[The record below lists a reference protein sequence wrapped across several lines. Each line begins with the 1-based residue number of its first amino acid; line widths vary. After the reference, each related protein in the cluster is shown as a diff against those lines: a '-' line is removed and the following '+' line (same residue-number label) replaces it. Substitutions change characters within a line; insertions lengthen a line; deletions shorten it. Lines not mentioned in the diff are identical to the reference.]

1 IWSDGAVMY
10 VADAHDDRVYS
21 YNMPDAIDARLA
33 SLTLAGV
40 DFGEFSP
47 ARTEYEG
54 GAETGAE
61 EATVEAVPAQAVAT
75 VVIEPADADA
85 AVAGHQV
92 ALEGL
97 DEITVTV
104 TSQDGT
110 RTRVY
115 RVALA
120 GPEEL
125 AVPSDAR
132 LASLTL
138 SGVDIGAFDPARTG
152 YDGVIGEGV
161 TATVVTAEAARDGAS
176 VAIEPPDADGDPANG
191 HEVALEGLEEI
202 TVTVTSED
210 GTRMRVY
217 RVELAGDAIDARLGS
232 LELSGVEIG
241 AFDPARTGY
250 DGVIGEGITETTATA
265 EPAQSGAEVVIEP
278 ADADEAA
285 AGHQVALEGLEEITV
300 TVTSEDGTRTRVYR
314 VELGG
319 AAEEPWAHCLKGA
332 VAEGF
337 SLLVYEGGSVAD
349 LVACA
354 ESRGVTALYAVHGGE
369 WAAHILGAPDFV
381 NRAFAER
388 YPDGVPALTPLVA
401 ASEGPGSG
409 DPVGELAAPD
419 DWPACLH
426 GEVAVGLSLVLY
438 EGGSVEELA
447 ACAGEHAVDVAWV
460 LDGGD
465 WVGWIAGAPGF
476 VNRRFSELYADGL
489 CPLTP
494 LVVRSERPP
503 PAAAPGSGGDN

>member
-1 IWSDGAVMY
+1 
-10 VADAHDDRVYS
+10 
-21 YNMPDAIDARLA
+21 
-33 SLTLAGV
+33 
-40 DFGEFSP
+40 
-47 ARTEYEG
+47 
-54 GAETGAE
+54 
-61 EATVEAVPAQAVAT
+61 
-75 VVIEPADADA
+75 
-85 AVAGHQV
+85 
-92 ALEGL
+92 
-97 DEITVTV
+97 
-104 TSQDGT
+104 
-110 RTRVY
+110 
-115 RVALA
+115 
-120 GPEEL
+120 
-125 AVPSDAR
+125 
-132 LASLTL
+132 
-138 SGVDIGAFDPARTG
+138 
-152 YDGVIGEGV
+152 
-161 TATVVTAEAARDGAS
+161 
-176 VAIEPPDADGDPANG
+176 
-191 HEVALEGLEEI
+191 
-202 TVTVTSED
+202 
-210 GTRMRVY
+210 
-217 RVELAGDAIDARLGS
+217 
-232 LELSGVEIG
+232 
-241 AFDPARTGY
+241 
-250 DGVIGEGITETTATA
+250 
-265 EPAQSGAEVVIEP
+265 
-278 ADADEAA
+278 
-285 AGHQVALEGLEEITV
+285 
-300 TVTSEDGTRTRVYR
+300 VTSEDGTRTRVYR